1 MERLER
7 HLAISPSRDSQRGCY
22 NPADGSAADR
32 LTVNRQED
40 QTVAYPVQARTLGNG
55 LMVITREVH
64 DAPVA
69 TFWVWYRVGSRNE
82 VAGITGIS
90 HWVEHMM
97 FKGTPSL
104 GKGEIFRLV
113 SKNGGTLNGFTWID
127 YTAYFETL
135 PSDRLD
141 LALRIEAD
149 RMVNSTFD
157 PQEVASERTV
167 IISEREGSENFPT
180 FHLDEEVTAAAFKVH
195 PYGQGVIGWKCDLL
209 SISREDLY
217 SWYRSHY
224 APNNAVVVAVGDFE
238 TEALLGR
245 IEELFG
251 PIPAGPS
258 VPAVRSCEPPQE
270 GERRVIV
277 RRPGPTCYFTAAYHA
292 PAASNPDVY
301 PLFVLD
307 AILSGA
313 KPMGLFAGRD
323 TTMGR
328 SSRLYRLLVDTGL
341 CTTASSSFGLTRD
354 PYLFEI
360 SASLRPATKLEEVER
375 AIFLEVERIT
385 REGVRPEEVE
395 KAVKQVR
402 AQFTYASEGVT
413 NQAYWLGDLEMVNR
427 YTMLDDFVDRIAA
440 VSAAD
445 VQRVAQTYL
454 TPTNRT
460 VGWFEPTETSGA
472 NDTSAA
478 TARASRPFFLPPY
491 HPVPEWAG
499 GRRGNPMR
507 ESSTPRVAP
516 SGGAVSGGTTLAIQ
530 RVRLPSGI
538 TILGHERPLTP
549 AVVIRA
555 SLQAGAMYDPPGK
568 EGLAYVT
575 ARMMQR
581 GTSHHTFQQ
590 ISEMT
595 DRVGASLSVD
605 GQEHTIQISGRCLR
619 DDLDMLIGLMAE
631 VVRQP
636 IFPPPELEKLRGE
649 VLARLREQQDD
660 TRSTAERH
668 FRELAYPA
676 DHPYHHWVMGNEAS
690 VASLTR
696 DDLAS
701 FHGRYVQPNRMSIAV
716 AGDVSFEEFV
726 QKIARAFTGWNAT
739 GPSAPFV
746 VPDVAPPNGV
756 IRRDFLLPGK
766 TQTDIALGRPSLKRS
781 DPDFYALSMADLI
794 LGGLGLYGRLG
805 TRVRDEQGLAYYVY
819 SDVEASLGPAPWQVR
834 AGVNPVNV
842 ERAIESILAEVDRIR
857 SQPVGEDELADGKAY
872 LTGVLPLSLE
882 TNGGVAQ
889 ILQSIEMYDLGLDYL
904 DRYPGIINSI
914 TIDQVHDAA
923 ARYFSSDQIV
933 VVTAGP

>member
-1 MERLER
+1 M
-7 HLAISPSRDSQRGCY
+7 
-22 NPADGSAADR
+22 
-32 LTVNRQED
+32 
-40 QTVAYPVQARTLGNG
+40 AYPVQARTLGNG

-127 YTAYFETL
+127 YTTYFETL

-141 LALRIEAD
+141 LALRIESD

-195 PYGQGVIGWKCDLL
+195 PYGQGVIGWKCDLQ
-209 SISREDLY
+209 SMTREDLY

-238 TEALLGR
+238 TNALLGR

-251 PIPAGPS
+251 PIPAGPP

-270 GERRVIV
+270 GERRVVV

-292 PAASNPDVY
+292 PAASEPDVY

-341 CTTASSSFGLTRD
+341 CTAAGSSFGLTRD

-360 SASLRPATKLEEVER
+360 SASLRPTTGLEEVER
-375 AIFLEVERIT
+375 TIFAEVERIS

-427 YTMLDDFVDRIAA
+427 YTMLEDFVDRIAA
-440 VSAAD
+440 VGVPD

-454 TPTNRT
+454 SATNRT
-460 VGWFEPTETSGA
+460 VGWFEPTGPGA
-472 NDTSAA
+472 APEA
-478 TARASRPFFLPPY
+478 PAGPVRAVRRYFITPLHSI
-491 HPVPEWAG
+491 PEWANGRGDGMANEPPVRQLARSEG
-499 GRRGNPMR
+499 GWGGAAASPPR
-507 ESSTPRVAP
+507 RVAA
-516 SGGAVSGGTTLAIQ
+516 SGGAVGGGTTLAIQ
-530 RVRLPSGI
+530 RTRLPSGI
-538 TILGHERPLTP
+538 TILGHARPLTP
-549 AVVIRA
+549 AVVIRI
-555 SLQAGAMYDPPGK
+555 SLQAGAMYDPSGK
-568 EGLAYVT
+568 EGLAYFT

-619 DDLDMLIGLMAE
+619 DDLDMLVGLMAE
-631 VVRQP
+631 VIRQP
-636 IFPPPELEKLRGE
+636 IFPAPEMEKLRGE

-660 TRSTAERH
+660 TRTTAERH
-668 FRELAYPA
+668 FLELAYPA
-676 DHPYHHWVMGNEAS
+676 DHPYHHWIMGSEAS

-701 FHGRYVQPNRMSIAV
+701 FHGRYVQPNRMSVAV
-716 AGDVSFEEFV
+716 AGDVVFDELV
-726 QKIARAFTGWNAT
+726 DKITRAFTGWNAT
-739 GPSAPFV
+739 GPSAPFAV
-746 VPDVAPPNGV
+746 ADAAPPNGLV
-756 IRRDFLLPGK
+756 RRDFVLSGK

-781 DPDFYALSMADLI
+781 NPDFYALSMADLI

-842 ERAIESILAEVDRIR
+842 ERAIESILAEVERIR
-857 SQPVGEDELADGKAY
+857 TQPVSDDELADGKAY

-889 ILQSIEMYDLGLDYL
+889 ILQTIEMYDLGLDYL
-904 DRYPGIINSI
+904 DRYPGIINGLTREQI
-914 TIDQVHDAA
+914 HEAA
-923 ARYFSSDQIV
+923 ERYFSTDQIV

>member
-1 MERLER
+1 M
-7 HLAISPSRDSQRGCY
+7 
-22 NPADGSAADR
+22 
-32 LTVNRQED
+32 
-40 QTVAYPVQARTLGNG
+40 AYPVQARTLGNG
-55 LMVITREVH
+55 LLVITREVH

-69 TFWVWYRVGSRNE
+69 TFWVWYRIGSRNE

-127 YTAYFETL
+127 YTTYFETL

-141 LALRIEAD
+141 LALRIESD

-157 PQEVASERTV
+157 LEEVASERTV

-195 PYGQGVIGWKCDLL
+195 PYGQGVIGWKCDLQ
-209 SISREDLY
+209 SITREDLY

-224 APNNAVVVAVGDFE
+224 APNNAVVVAAGDFQ
-238 TEALLGR
+238 TDALLGR

-251 PIPAGPS
+251 PIPAGPPI
-258 VPAVRSCEPPQE
+258 PALRSCEPPQE
-270 GERRVIV
+270 GERRVTV
-277 RRPGPTCYFTAAYHA
+277 RRPGPTCYFTSAYHA
-292 PAASNPDVY
+292 PAASDPDVY

-341 CTTASSSFGLTRD
+341 CTAAGSSFGLTHD

-360 SASLRPATKLEEVER
+360 SASLRPTIQLEEVER
-375 AIFLEVERIT
+375 AIFAEVERIT
-385 REGVRPEEVE
+385 REGVRQEEVE

-413 NQAYWLGDLEMVNR
+413 NQAYWLGDLEMVNS
-427 YTMLDDFVDRIAA
+427 YTMLDGFVDRIAA
-440 VSAAD
+440 ITTTD

-454 TPTNRT
+454 APTNRT
-460 VGWFEPTETSGA
+460 VGWFEPTAPGA
-472 NDTSAA
+472 AAEAPSAPVQAVRRYFFSPHHPAPRDGDTA
-478 TARASRPFFLPPY
+478 TRRRGEPVSFAHSPTRPF
-491 HPVPEWAG
+491 
-499 GRRGNPMR
+499 
-507 ESSTPRVAP
+507 
-516 SGGAVSGGTTLAIQ
+516 AVSGGGGPTLAIQ
-530 RVRLPSGI
+530 RTRLSSGI
-538 TILGHERPLTP
+538 TILGHERRLTP
-549 AVVIRA
+549 AVVMRA
-555 SLQAGAMYDPPGK
+555 SIQAGAMYDPPGK
-568 EGLAYVT
+568 EGLAYFT

-581 GTSHHTFQQ
+581 GTSRHTFQQ
-590 ISEMT
+590 ISEIT

-605 GQEHTIQISGRCLR
+605 GQEHTAQISARCLR
-619 DDLDMLIGLMAE
+619 DDLDMLVGLIAE

-636 IFPPPELEKLRGE
+636 IFPAPEMEKLRGE

-660 TRSTAERH
+660 TQSIAERR
-668 FRELAYPA
+668 FLELAYPA
-676 DHPYHHWVMGNEAS
+676 DHPYHHWIMGSEAS
-690 VASLTR
+690 VASFSR

-716 AGDVSFEEFV
+716 AGDVGFDEFV
-726 QKIARAFTGWNAT
+726 DKISKAFSGWNAT
-739 GPSAPFV
+739 GPSAPFA
-746 VPDVAPPNGV
+746 VPNVEPPNSTM
-756 IRRDFLLPGK
+756 RRDFILSGK
-766 TQTDIALGRPSLKRS
+766 TQTDIALGRPTLKRS
-781 DPDFYALSMADLI
+781 NPDFYALSMANLI

-805 TRVRDEQGLAYYVY
+805 TSVRDQQGLAYYVY
-819 SDVEASLGPAPWQVR
+819 SDVEAALGPAPWEVR
-834 AGVNPVNV
+834 AGVNPANV
-842 ERAIESILAEVDRIR
+842 ERAIESVLAEVDRIR
-857 SQPVGEDELADGKAY
+857 TQPVGEDELADGKSY

-882 TNGGVAQ
+882 TNGGVAR
-889 ILQSIEMYDLGLDYL
+889 ILQSIETYDLGLDYL
-904 DRYPGIINSI
+904 DRYPGIINGL
-914 TIDQVHDAA
+914 TRDQVHDAA
-923 ARYFSSDQIV
+923 QRYFSTDRV
-933 VVTAGP
+933 VIVTAGPAITA

>member
-1 MERLER
+1 MRL
-7 HLAISPSRDSQRGCY
+7 
-22 NPADGSAADR
+22 
-32 LTVNRQED
+32 ED

-69 TFWVWYRVGSRNE
+69 TFWTWYRVGSRNE
-82 VAGITGIS
+82 TAGRTGIS

-97 FKGTPSL
+97 FKGTPAL
-104 GKGEIFRLV
+104 AKGEIFRSV

-127 YTAYFETL
+127 YTTYFETL

-141 LALRIEAD
+141 LALRIESD
-149 RMVNSTFD
+149 RMVNSLFD
-157 PQEVASERTV
+157 PEEVASERTV
-167 IISEREGSENFPT
+167 IISEREGSENYPS
-180 FHLDEEVTAAAFKVH
+180 FHLDEDVTATAFKVH
-195 PYGQGVIGWKCDLL
+195 PYGNSVIGWKCDLL
-209 SISREDLY
+209 AMTRDDLY
-217 SWYRSHY
+217 CYYRTHY
-224 APNNAVVVAVGDFE
+224 APNNAVVVAVGNFE
-238 TEALLGR
+238 TEALFKR

-251 PIPAGPS
+251 LIPPGPPIPPI
-258 VPAVRSCEPPQE
+258 RSCEPPQE
-270 GERRVIV
+270 GERRVLL
-277 RRPGPTCYFTAAYHA
+277 RRPGPAPYFIAAYHA
-292 PAASNPDVY
+292 PAADNPDVY

-323 TTMGR
+323 AMMGR

-341 CTTASSSFGLTRD
+341 CTGAGSSFGLTHD

-360 SASLRPATKLEEVER
+360 SASLRPSTKLEEVER
-375 AIFLEVERIT
+375 AIFLEVERIA

-440 VSAAD
+440 VSTAD
-445 VQRVAQTYL
+445 VQRVTQTYL

-460 VGWFEPTETSGA
+460 VGWFEPTGPGA
-472 NDTSAA
+472 AA
-478 TARASRPFFLPPY
+478 EAP
-491 HPVPEWAG
+491 AG
-499 GRRGNPMR
+499 PMR
-507 ESSTPRVAP
+507 AVRRYFMTPRAGIP
-516 SGGAVSGGTTLAIQ
+516 EQAIERHGAAAGGAVGGGTTLAIR

-590 ISEMT
+590 ISEIT

-676 DHPYHHWVMGNEAS
+676 DHPYHHWIMGSEAS

-716 AGDVSFEEFV
+716 AGDVDVEEFV

-739 GPSAPFV
+739 GPSAPFA

-756 IRRDFLLPGK
+756 IRRDFILSGK

-781 DPDFYALSMADLI
+781 NPDFYALSMADLI

-805 TRVRDEQGLAYYVY
+805 TTVHDQQGLAYYVH
-819 SDVEASLGPAPWQVR
+819 SNLDATLGPGPWEVQ
-834 AGVNPVNV
+834 AGVNPVNI
-842 ERAIESILAEVDRIR
+842 ERAIESIIREVDTIR
-857 SQPVGEDELADGKAY
+857 TQPVSDEELADAKAY
-872 LTGVLPLSLE
+872 LTGALPLSLE
-882 TNGGVAQ
+882 TNDGVARL
-889 ILQSIEMYDLGLDYL
+889 LQRIETYNLGLDYL
-904 DRYPGIINSI
+904 DRYPGIINAL
-914 TIDQVHDAA
+914 TKEQVLEAA
-923 ARYFSSDQIV
+923 ARWFSTDQIV
-933 VVTAGP
+933 IVTAGPPVSL